1 MNKPP
6 AKHYMEWF
14 QTENVIVVYPV
25 YMIDSRVQTKICTGY
40 RATINLPFKQRNRQ
54 IFCEMNSDDHSLMDA
69 MLYVRK
75 LMQDHPVLQP
85 MRVMYVDSYFDLV
98 EDEVEL
104 DLTNEDTMLL
114 SVLRI
119 G

>member
-1 MNKPP
+1 
-6 AKHYMEWF
+6 MEWF
-14 QTENVIVVYPV
+14 QTPDVIVVYPV
-25 YMIDSRVQTKICTGY
+25 YMIDSRVQAKRCTGY
-40 RATINLPFKQRNRQ
+40 RATINLQYKNTHPR
-54 IFCEMNSDDHSLMDA
+54 IHAEMNADDHSLMDA
-69 MLYVRK
+69 MQYVKK
-75 LMQDHPVLQP
+75 LQADHPDLRS